1 MPQAR
6 QKRSQEKRLIS
17 PAFSAF
23 LQNRIKEIIGIFL
36 FFCGFLF
43 FLALFSYSPTDSAA
57 NIASYGASKNLLGL
71 VGAYFADGFLQWF
84 GLASYF
90 IGVAFFVYG
99 FHFLRNI
106 SLKGFLRLRPFF
118 LFPSLLGLSA
128 ICAWLTS
135 SSPHSEPFVN
145 KGYGGAMGDILVG
158 FLTGQST
165 LFSGLMV
172 LVIFIPVVIVTAIL
186 STYALILPFAI
197 WQYQWA
203 YIQKIFAFLVTP
215 HKKEVYEEDEEYKE
229 EYNEPKPA
237 IIISKNAPQE
247 EPQKN
252 IRGEEKSPLWNGLKK
267 SWPIVKNKNKPKD
280 RGEEKES
287 DLFESKVAAS
297 PPSSPR
303 IYTSPLENKPYE
315 AVEDSLEI
323 TPASQ
328 YEDNFD
334 DEEGDDDFAFDSA
347 SPMAQ
352 AAVKAA
358 SPAPLVSAVKPAPA
372 PTQKPMPKQESTKG
386 ETNNMSIK
394 PNPRYKF
401 PTLQM
406 LDQAPPKADQDP
418 EQVKK
423 LEENAKRLEQTLQEF
438 GVKGQIV
445 SVRPGPVV
453 TLYELEPAPGTRT
466 SRVVGLSDDIAR
478 QMLVASVRVAPV
490 AGKNVIGIE
499 MPNEKRETVWLRTL
513 FEHESFRH
521 AKGKLAMALGENIG
535 GEPMVVD
542 LAKMPHLLIAGTTG
556 SGKSVAVNTMILSL
570 LYRLKP
576 EECRLI
582 MIDPKMLEL
591 SVYEDIPHLL
601 TPVVTDPMKAV
612 VSLKWAVREMDNRY
626 RKMAKMGVRNIAGY
640 NSRIK
645 EALAKG
651 ETLTKDIQTGFDEQG
666 RPITESVALDMD
678 TMPYIVI
685 LIDEVA
691 DLMMMGGKQDIE
703 IAVQRLAQKARAAGL
718 HVIMATQRPSVDV
731 ITGTIKA
738 NFPTRIS
745 FAVTS
750 RIDSRTIL
758 GEQGAEQLLGMGDM
772 LYMAGGGKTER
783 AHGPFVSDEEVE
795 EIANHIRSQGRPQY
809 VSAVLEDVNEDGSP
823 IEAGG
828 GDGGGEKDVLY
839 DQALAI
845 ILKEKK
851 ASTSFI
857 QRQLAIGYNRAAR
870 IIDQL
875 EADGIISPADR
886 VGRRTVLAEDHTH
899 MDME

>member
-1 MPQAR
+1 MVQAR

-23 LQNRIKEIIGIFL
+23 LKSRIKEIIGLIL
-36 FFCGFLF
+36 LLCGFVF
-43 FLALFSYSPTDSAA
+43 FLALFSYNPADNSV
-57 NIASYGASKNLLGL
+57 NIAAYGPSKNMIGPI
-71 VGAYFADGFLQWF
+71 GAYLADSFLQWF
-84 GLASYF
+84 GLAAYF
-90 IGVAFFVYG
+90 IAMALCVYG
-99 FHFLRNI
+99 LHFIRNMRFV
-106 SLKGFLRLRPFF
+106 GFLKLRFM
-118 LFPSLLGLSA
+118 LILPSLLGLSA
-128 ICAWLTS
+128 LLAWLTPS
-135 SSPHSEPFVN
+135 KPHSEPFVN
-145 KGYGGAMGDILVG
+145 KGYGGVMGDILAL
-158 FLTGQST
+158 FLSGST
-165 LFSGLMV
+165 SLFSSFITLA
-172 LVIFIPVVIVTAIL
+172 IFILVALLSFIVV
-186 STYALILPFAI
+186 TYALILPFDFWSRSFMRI
-197 WQYQWA
+197 LSGMQF
-203 YIQKIFAFLVTP
+203 IFHSV
-215 HKKEVYEEDEEYKE
+215 KKEKTEEDLE
-229 EYNEPKPA
+229 
-237 IIISKNAPQE
+237 
-247 EPQKN
+247 
-252 IRGEEKSPLWNGLKK
+252 EEKPSI
-267 SWPIVKNKNKPKD
+267 IVSKAGADNAQDTAAKPSLFSKLMNKQAKEKQAKEKQD
-280 RGEEKES
+280 REEVNHDEAR
-287 DLFESKVAAS
+287 LAS
-297 PPSSPR
+297 PPPLREEEPR
-303 IYTSPLENKPYE
+303 ILSKPAVYTASKPSLP
-315 AVEDSLEI
+315 EDDEDLHI

-328 YEDNFD
+328 VE
-334 DEEGDDDFAFDSA
+334 DDFDEDEDDLIFEPSYEPSVSQSVSMAPQA
-347 SPMAQ
+347 VVKTPMSE
-352 AAVKAA
+352 KPKIEPKEE
-358 SPAPLVSAVKPAPA
+358 PANKE
-372 PTQKPMPKQESTKG
+372 QPKGQD
-386 ETNNMSIK
+386 NMVIK
-394 PNPRYKF
+394 PNPSYRF
-401 PTLQM
+401 PSLNM
-406 LDQAPPKADQDP
+406 LDKAPPKADQDP
-418 EQVKK
+418 EQIKK
-423 LEENAKRLEQTLQEF
+423 LEENAKNLEQTLSEF
-438 GVKGQIV
+438 GVKGKIV

-513 FEHESFRH
+513 FEHESFRK

-535 GEPMVVD
+535 GDPMVVD

-591 SVYEDIPHLL
+591 SVYENIPHLL

-612 VSLKWAVREMDNRY
+612 VSLKWAVREMDDRY

-651 ETLTKDIQTGFDEQG
+651 ETLTKDIQTGFDDNG
-666 RPITESVALDMD
+666 RPITESVPLDMD

-703 IAVQRLAQKARAAGL
+703 IAVQRLAQKARAAGI

-795 EIANHIRSQGRPQY
+795 EIANHIRSQGQPQY
-809 VSAVLEDVNEDGSP
+809 VSAVLEEVNEDGSP
-823 IEAGG
+823 MESAAV
-828 GDGGGEKDVLY
+828 GDGGEKDVLY

-845 ILKEKK
+845 ILREKK

-875 EADGIISPADR
+875 EAEGIISPADR
-886 VGRRTVLAEDHTH
+886 VGRRTVIAEDHTG
-899 MDME
+899 MDIDD